1 MSHYTI
7 LLHIMILAVTAFAVI
22 SIVLLRRAIAV
33 LEEEVDILD
42 GELNKLEETLLDKG
56 VVDIQEV
63 VTIKE

>member
-42 GELNKLEETLLDKG
+42 GELNKLEGTLLDKG

>member
-7 LLHIMILAVTAFAVI
+7 LLHIMILVVTAFAVI

>member
-7 LLHIMILAVTAFAVI
+7 LLHITILAVTAFAVI
-22 SIVLLRRAIAV
+22 GIVLLRRAIAV

-42 GELNKLEETLLDKG
+42 EELNKLEETLLDKG
-56 VVDIQEV
+56 VVSIVEV

>member
-7 LLHIMILAVTAFAVI
+7 LLHILIVVIVAFATI
-22 SIVLLRRAIAV
+22 GIVLLRRAIKV

-42 GELNKLEETLLDKG
+42 TELNKLEETLLDKG